1 MRGRWLSEPKAWWNE
16 AIVKGLALGWGKDR
30 DALESGGIRRDGW
43 RLITHLCFSS
53 QHRGSH
59 CWEWCAMVWHALW
72 GWGSL
77 SVSAWGC
84 CGSFGVLFFCFVFS
98 LNAAFHYCFW
108 SGVKHP
114 ECTQAEGAFA
124 VKCLVLQSSLW
135 RDPACSWLQACW
147 GLATF
152 FHTILGL
159 SGTFVVFNIMLWNS
173 AAKLSL
179 KLIYYFL

>member
-16 AIVKGLALGWGKDR
+16 GIVKGLALGWGKDR
-30 DALESGGIRRDGW
+30 DALGSGGIRRDGW
-43 RLITHLCFSS
+43 RLITRLCFSS

-59 CWEWCAMVWHALW
+59 CWECAMVWHALW

-84 CGSFGVLFFCFVFS
+84 CGSCGVLFCFLFCFLCFFP

-124 VKCLVLQSSLW
+124 VKCLVLSCRALCGGTLLAHGSKLAGVLQPSST
-135 RDPACSWLQACW
+135 PYW
-147 GLATF
+147 GF
-152 FHTILGL
+152 LGL
-159 SGTFVVFNIMLWNS
+159 LLF
-173 AAKLSL
+173 
-179 KLIYYFL
+179 LI